1 MARIDHIKHRLE
13 RWGAWID
20 QRDSGGTGYPKQ
32 SSFLRL
38 PGPIGMNC
46 ATLTANDL
54 ECSQTH
60 DAVQSLRVPRPELY
74 KVLELVYRKSLAYKM
89 AALAMGKNE
98 STVRLYLEQADK
110 AIEMWLR
117 EKSGRPT
124 PIEKTL
130 TP

>member
-1 MARIDHIKHRLE
+1 MARIDHIKSRLE

-46 ATLTANDL
+46 GAMTAHDL
-54 ECSQTH
+54 ECGQTH
-60 DAVQSLRVPRPELY
+60 DAVQSLRITRPELY
-74 KVLELVYRKSLAYKM
+74 KCIDLVYRKNLAYKVVAM
-89 AALAMGKNE
+89 TMGKNE
-98 STVRLYLEQADK
+98 STVRLYLDQTDR
-110 AIEMWLR
+110 AIEQWLR
-117 EKSGRPT
+117 EKLERPT
-124 PIEKTL
+124 PVEKTL

>member
-13 RWGAWID
+13 RWGAWIE

-38 PGPIGMNC
+38 PGPIGGNAM
-46 ATLTANDL
+46 TMTANDL

-60 DAVQSLRVPRPELY
+60 DAVKSLRERRPELY
-74 KVLELVYRKSLAYKM
+74 KTIEYVYRKNMAYK
-89 AALAMGKNE
+89 AVASAIGKNE
-98 STVRLYLEQADK
+98 STVRLYLDQADF
-110 AIEMWLR
+110 AIDVWLR

>member
-13 RWGAWID
+13 RWGAWIE

-38 PGPIGMNC
+38 PGPIGGN
-46 ATLTANDL
+46 ATTMTANDL

-60 DAVQSLRVPRPELY
+60 DAVKSLRVSRPNLY
-74 KVLELVYRKSLAYKM
+74 QCLELVYRRNLAYRAV
-89 AALAMGKNE
+89 AAHMGKNE
-98 STVRLYLEQADK
+98 SSVYLYLDQADH
-110 AIEMWLR
+110 AIDLWLR
-117 EKSGRPT
+117 NKTEPPT